1 MDEHGHPALIDIE
14 GLLDFDAAWEHVFLR
29 QRFHGGY
36 DAYAALRADGLAG
49 PPPAPRRRLPGSGF
63 HAGDRGTQHWADPH
77 AAGEPRA
84 MI

>member
-14 GLLDFDAAWEHVFLR
+14 GLIHFDAAWEHVFLR

-49 PPPAPRRRLPGSGF
+49 PLRLLD
-63 HAGDRGTQHWADPH
+63 GDFPEPEFMRAIAEHSIGLTLTLLEDPV
-77 AAGEPRA
+77 P
-84 MI
+84 